1 MKKNV
6 MFCRLFRNIF
16 IVGMYRY
23 IGTTNFQTFLTV
35 KQYNHY
41 LKKEES
47 SKIQKYQQ
55 DCSPIESIVR
65 QEDGG
70 ILEGWKLQGVLLLT
84 RHGDRGPMSHVKGM
98 SLVDCG
104 HENDPRLNK
113 YKTFL
118 ANLTNGATGTGL
130 ATNHPT
136 WTKTGPFHSFPLL
149 PAFTK
154 NCMLGQLTY
163 K

>member
-1 MKKNV
+1 
-6 MFCRLFRNIF
+6 
-16 IVGMYRY
+16 MYKY
-23 IGTTNFQTFLTV
+23 IGVTNFQSFLTV
-35 KQYNHY
+35 KQYNNY
-41 LKKEES
+41 LHKEES
-47 SKIQKYQQ
+47 SRIQKYQQ
-55 DCSPIESIVR
+55 DCNPIESIVR
-65 QEDGG
+65 REDGG
-70 ILEGWKLQGVLLLT
+70 ILEGWNLQGVLLLT

-104 HENDPRLNK
+104 QENDPLLNS

-118 ANLTNGATGTGL
+118 ANLTNGATGL
-130 ATNHPT
+130 ATNNPT